1 MGSKVV
7 KREERE
13 RNRKDEVRAS
23 KHLFFFPDSECKR
36 IHGSL
41 AMLQDTKAMKKRS
54 MWFSNDLR
62 KHRILEGVEQTFANK
77 DSDAVKHLLNCSP
90 ALRMRYLNLGRKQH
104 EGF

>member
-1 MGSKVV
+1 MKL
-7 KREERE
+7 EHQ
-13 RNRKDEVRAS
+13 NI
-23 KHLFFFPDSECKR
+23 FFPPDSESKR

-41 AMLQDTKAMKKRS
+41 MMLQDTKYMKKRS
-54 MWFSNDLR
+54 MQLSNDLR
-62 KHRILEGVEQTFANK
+62 RQRILEGVEQTFANK